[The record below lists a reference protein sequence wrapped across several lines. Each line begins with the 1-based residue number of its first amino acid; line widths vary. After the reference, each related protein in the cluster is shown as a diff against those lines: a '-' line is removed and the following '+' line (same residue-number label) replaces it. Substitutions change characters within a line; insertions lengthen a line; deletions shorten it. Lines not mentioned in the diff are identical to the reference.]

1 MVGRAR
7 VSFIIIKKLEAISIF
22 CRFTAKTVE
31 PCYAVDHDGNLNG
44 FVGEAEKKYVNKS
57 LILEALIR
65 IFALIGPQAY
75 VLSHYAV
82 VTRYVVSL
90 YLPKIMEKAYF
101 PSIALF
107 KIICLCQ
114 PDFRQSSGKLWR

>member
-1 MVGRAR
+1 MCIVC
-7 VSFIIIKKLEAISIF
+7 VVYFVDSQQKK
-22 CRFTAKTVE
+22 VE

-44 FVGEAEKKYVNKS
+44 FVGEAEKKYVNKL

-82 VTRYVVSL
+82 VARYVVSL
-90 YLPKIMEKAYF
+90 Y
-101 PSIALF
+101 
-107 KIICLCQ
+107 
-114 PDFRQSSGKLWR
+114 